1 MVGMEIRDA
10 TDDDHDA
17 IREVARETW
26 HATYDELDAETIE
39 ETVAEWYAD
48 DELEA
53 AIEGW
58 YADGGFSV
66 ELDAL
71 ETEFLL
77 AETDGEIVGFTHGI
91 VQGEQGDVLRMYVHP
106 EYQGEG
112 IGSALHERLVER
124 LEPAVGRIR
133 ALDLASNDNAREF
146 YGKHGFEETDEGT
159 VRIDDEEYVEA
170 VYTLEL

>member
-1 MVGMEIRDA
+1 MEIRDA

-17 IREVARETW
+17 IREVARDTW
-26 HATYDELDAETIE
+26 HATYDELDAETID

-48 DELEA
+48 DELDA

-58 YADGGFSV
+58 YADGGLAL

-71 ETEFLL
+71 ETDFLV
-77 AETDGEIVGFTHGI
+77 AEVDGAVVGFTHGI
-91 VQGEQGDVLRMYVHP
+91 VQGEEGDVLRMYVHP
-106 EYQGEG
+106 DYQGEG

-124 LEPAVGRIR
+124 LEDADVERIR
-133 ALDLASNDNAREF
+133 ALDLASNDAAREF
-146 YGKHGFEETDEGT
+146 YEKHGFEETDEGT
-159 VRIDDEEYVEA
+159 VRIDDEEYAEA

>member
-1 MVGMEIRDA
+1 MEIRDA

-26 HATYDELDAETIE
+26 HATYDELDAETID

-48 DELEA
+48 DELDA

-58 YADGGFSV
+58 YADGGLAL

-71 ETEFLL
+71 ETDFLV
-77 AETDGEIVGFTHGI
+77 AEVDGEVVGFTHGI
-91 VQGEQGDVLRMYVHP
+91 VQGDEGDVLRMYVHP
-106 EYQGEG
+106 DYQGEG
-112 IGSALHERLVER
+112 IGSALHERLAER
-124 LEPAVGRIR
+124 LEDADVERIR
-133 ALDLASNDNAREF
+133 ALDLASNDAAREF
-146 YGKHGFEETDEGT
+146 YEKHGFEETDEGT
-159 VRIDDEEYVEA
+159 VRIDDEEYAEA